1 MSSSVSIELLSLCD
15 PRGAQRK
22 PVELAPRPESLK
34 GKKVLLLN
42 NSQLTGHQ
50 HTYGA
55 VLDWLNDYLR
65 DLEGA
70 TCTFGER
77 NLFDISREEMGEF
90 AGEIARS
97 GVAGVVIALC
107 KGGMTQPSSLTAVEI
122 ERHGVPC
129 VLICA
134 EHGIALARETASSF
148 APGLPIVQVEP
159 AKGDAA
165 VFGKAETEAVAP
177 KIVAGLTRKPAELVA
192 EFRAQVPS
200 SDISSQGAIRLADFE
215 APLVGTKMKLDPSQF
230 AMDYYEKL
238 CAADMCDGLPI
249 IPPTEP
255 RVAAMLSQT
264 DRDPNAVLVADLPPS
279 GASITIRSLAVNA
292 VMAGCRPQY
301 FPILVTAFEAMSDPA
316 YRLFQGAITTHPSG
330 NAVIVS
336 GPLAAELDI
345 HSGGGCMGPGFRA
358 NATIGRAV
366 NLTIMNVTRAIPGK
380 TDMSNFGSPAEFTYC
395 VAESDADNPWQPLH
409 TDLYGPE
416 ITSVTVHKCEAPHN
430 VLDPRSGPEG
440 FLKTIAGTAATPG
453 GNNMTHLGQIIV
465 FLNPDQAEMLAAASW
480 SKRDI
485 QEFLFETARL
495 PQDASQ
501 RRLRPVFPPHF
512 HELAMV
518 PVMLSP
524 DDVIVLVCGRGGP
537 HAMVAIPWGLSSAI
551 NRPVS
556 WKDGS
561 PILTFKGRAGVQK
574 RQQ

>member
-1 MSSSVSIELLSLCD
+1 MSSSISIELLPLCD
-15 PRGAQRK
+15 PRGAQRT
-22 PVELAPRPESLK
+22 PVELAPRPEALK
-34 GKKVLLLN
+34 GRKILLLN
-42 NSQLTGHQ
+42 NTQLTGHQ

-55 VLDWLNDYLR
+55 VLDWLSDYLR
-65 DLEGA
+65 DREGA
-70 TCTFGER
+70 ICTFDER
-77 NLFDISREEMGEF
+77 NLFDVSRQEMGEF
-90 AGEIARS
+90 AAEIAKS
-97 GVAGVVIALC
+97 GAEGVVIALC

-122 ERHGVPC
+122 ESHGVPC
-129 VLICA
+129 VLMCA
-134 EHGIALARETASSF
+134 EHGTTLAHETAASF

-159 AKGDAA
+159 ATGDAA
-165 VFGKAETEAVAP
+165 VFGKVETETVAP
-177 KIVAGLTRKPAELVA
+177 KVVAGLTRKPAKLMA
-192 EFRAQVPS
+192 EFRAEMPS
-200 SDISSQGAIRLADFE
+200 SGISPDGKMRLATFD
-215 APLVGTKMKLDPSQF
+215 APMVDAKLTLDPSQF

-238 CAADMCDGLPI
+238 CAADMCDGLPV
-249 IPPTEP
+249 IPPTEA
-255 RVAAMLSQT
+255 RVEAMLSQT
-264 DRDPNAVLVADLPPS
+264 DRNPGAVLVADLPPS

-292 VMAGCRPQY
+292 VMAGCQPRY

-336 GPLAAELDI
+336 GPLAAELAI

-409 TDLYGPE
+409 TDLYGAE
-416 ITSVTVHKCEAPHN
+416 ITSVTVHKCESPHN

-440 FLKTIAGTAATPG
+440 FLKAIAGTAATPG

-465 FLNPDQAEMLAAASW
+465 FLNPDQAEMLAKAGW

-495 PQDASQ
+495 PQEASQ
-501 RRLRPVFPPHF
+501 RRLRPIIPPHF
-512 HELAMV
+512 HQLAMV

-524 DDVIVLVCGRGGP
+524 DDVIVVVCGRGGP

-551 NRPVS
+551 SRPVS

-561 PILTFKGRAGVQK
+561 PILPRKTQVEGQK
-574 RQQ
+574 RRQ

>member
-1 MSSSVSIELLSLCD
+1 MLKGKISMASSVSIELLPLCD
-15 PRGAQRK
+15 PRGTQRK
-22 PVELAPRPESLK
+22 PVELAPRPQTLK
-34 GKKVLLLN
+34 GKKILLLN

-55 VLDWLNDYLR
+55 VLNWLNDYLR
-65 DLEGA
+65 DREGA
-70 TCTFGER
+70 ICTFGER
-77 NLFDISREEMGEF
+77 NLFDISRQEMSEF
-90 AGEIARS
+90 ADEIAKS
-97 GVAGVVIALC
+97 GAEGVVIALC
-107 KGGMTQPSSLTAVEI
+107 KGGMTQPTSLMAVEI

-129 VLICA
+129 VLMCA
-134 EHGIALARETASSF
+134 EHGITLARETAASF

-159 AKGDAA
+159 ATGDAA
-165 VFGKAETEAVAP
+165 IFGKAETEAVAP
-177 KIVAGLTRKPAELVA
+177 KVVASLTRKPAELVA
-192 EFRAQVPS
+192 EFRAHAPS
-200 SDISSQGAIRLADFE
+200 GEISPDGKMRLADFN
-215 APLVGTKMKLDPSQF
+215 APMAGAKLTLDPSQF

-238 CAADMCDGLPI
+238 CATDMCDGLPI
-249 IPPTEP
+249 IPPTEA
-255 RVAAMLSQT
+255 RVAAMLSHT
-264 DRDPNAVLVADLPPS
+264 DRNPDAVLVADLPPS

-330 NAVIVS
+330 NAVVVS
-336 GPLAAELDI
+336 GPLATELGI

-409 TDLYGPE
+409 TDLYGPD
-416 ITSVTVHKCEAPHN
+416 ITSVTVHKCESPHN

-440 FLKTIAGTAATPG
+440 FLKAIAGTAATPG

-465 FLNPDQAEMLAAASW
+465 FLNPDQAQMLAGAGW

-485 QEFLFETARL
+485 QEFLFGTARL
-495 PQDASQ
+495 PQDASK

-512 HELAMV
+512 HQLAMV

-551 NRPVS
+551 SRPVS

-561 PILTFKGRAGVQK
+561 PILTLKNQS
-574 RQQ
+574 